1 MYCQPEK
8 NRWFVALVSQS
19 GPSVPLVLFP
29 CSLPQGRLLEVVDL
43 CGAADVAGRTQCGQG
58 RAFGKGGFGNL
69 YPKWYSL
76 THGKTCC
83 FWGSDVGAFR
93 GAKAHPGGSI
103 ADFHHRSATV
113 GTDLLKTGN
122 NSKSEAI
129 QIREQTWVSAQECYK
144 RIIWIPFFHNFIS
157 IYILLKNPTNW
168 NTEWD
173 FFPLVYFFL
182 KSCKESSITILR
194 FIKNNNNPRGNVYSS
209 LLNYIGHILERC
221 SHYSH
226 THLPTYEV
234 N

>member
-1 MYCQPEK
+1 MVC
-8 NRWFVALVSQS
+8 SS
-19 GPSVPLVLFP
+19 CVPVWTICTFGAFP
-29 CSLPQGRLLEVVDL
+29 CSLPQGRLLEVVVL

-76 THGKTCC
+76 THGKTCY

-157 IYILLKNPTNW
+157 YIYYSKTLQNGTQNEIS
-168 NTEWD
+168 
-173 FFPLVYFFL
+173 FP
-182 KSCKESSITILR
+182 
-194 FIKNNNNPRGNVYSS
+194 
-209 LLNYIGHILERC
+209 
-221 SHYSH
+221 
-226 THLPTYEV
+226 
-234 N
+234 